1 MKRIENTDQQEQML
15 ELLTKRKEMLKCL
28 ISEKEKAL
36 KSAPKG
42 TLRVLKRTNGWQ
54 YYQRTDP
61 KDTNGIY
68 IPKKKQRIAC
78 ALAQKGYDRK
88 VMDLAKE
95 ELDVIKHYEDFLKKN
110 SIKDIFAI
118 MTPGRKVLI
127 NPVYVPDDEYIEAWS
142 SVTYEP
148 MGFERDASVYC
159 SNGGVRLRSKSE
171 IIIAN
176 MLEQFKVPYRY
187 EYPITLKGIGTVRPD
202 FTCLNVRTR
211 KEFIWEHFGMMDNIA
226 YANKNIAKINAYE
239 QNGFYQGK
247 NMIMTFETSQYAIS
261 SYVIKNMI
269 EQYLLQ

>member
-1 MKRIENTDQQEQML
+1 MKRVEEIDQQEQ
-15 ELLTKRKEMLKCL
+15 LLDLLAKRKEMLKCL
-28 ISEKEKAL
+28 ISEKETAL
-36 KSAPKG
+36 KSAPEG
-42 TLRVLKRTNGWQ
+42 TLRVLKRPNGWQ
-54 YYQRTDP
+54 YYRRTDS

-68 IPKKKQRIAC
+68 IPKKKQRTAR

-88 VMDLAKE
+88 VLDLAKE
-95 ELDVIKHYEDFLKKN
+95 ELDVIKHYEDFLNTK
-110 SIKDIFAI
+110 SIKDLFAL
-118 MTPGRKVLI
+118 MKPGRKELI
-127 NPVYVPDDEYIEAWS
+127 TPVFVTDNEYIEAWRGEI
-142 SVTYEP
+142 YKP
-148 MGFERDASVYC
+148 MGFEGDMSVYC

-202 FTCLNVRTR
+202 FMCLNIRTR

-247 NMIMTFETSQYAIS
+247 NIIMTFETSQYAIS

-269 EQYLLQ
+269 EQYLL